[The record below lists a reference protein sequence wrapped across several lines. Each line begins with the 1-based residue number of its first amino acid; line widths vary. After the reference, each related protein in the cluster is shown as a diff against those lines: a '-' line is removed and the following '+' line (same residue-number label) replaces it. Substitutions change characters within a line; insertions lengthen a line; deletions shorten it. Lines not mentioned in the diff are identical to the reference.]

1 MFKEGIR
8 LANCAYVH
16 IAYRCY
22 TSSVNPGHRL
32 SYCVLLQSIV
42 HGMNSAISI

>member
-8 LANCAYVH
+8 LAICVYVH

-32 SYCVLLQSIV
+32 SHCVVLRSLFN
-42 HGMNSAISI
+42 GMNSAVST